1 MLEFVEELLRQ
12 LRRLEADAIEI
23 VLNGSISDMERYRY
37 MMGRIEGIRFSQEA
51 VKDLLK
57 KNPNAD

>member
-1 MLEFVEELLRQ
+1 MLELVEELLRQ

-57 KNPNAD
+57 KNPNAN

>member
-1 MLEFVEELLRQ
+1 MLELVEELLRQ

-51 VKDLLK
+51 VKELLK
-57 KNPNAD
+57 KNPNAN

>member
-1 MLEFVEELLRQ
+1 MLELVEELLRQ
-12 LRRLEADAIEI
+12 LRRLETDAIEI

>member
-12 LRRLEADAIEI
+12 LRRLETDAIEI

>member
-12 LRRLEADAIEI
+12 LRRLETDAIEI

-51 VKDLLK
+51 VKELLK
-57 KNPNAD
+57 KNPNAN